1 VIVDLAFPLR
11 GGPIPADHG
20 FALYSAVTEAS
31 PPLHGI
37 TTFGIHPIGG
47 RAAPQRRLG
56 LTARSRLVIRTDHAE
71 VPRFLALA
79 GRSLRVGDA
88 QVLVGVPVTLPLRP
102 RPALQSRLVIITG
115 FLDPETF
122 LAAATRQLDVLG
134 IAGTPALISPA
145 LGTRFEDR
153 TRPREGPI
161 RRTLSIHGR
170 EVVGF
175 AVRVTALPPD
185 DSLRL
190 QALGLGGRRRFG
202 CGVFVPTR
210 ER

>member
-1 VIVDLAFPLR
+1 MIVDLAFPLL

-20 FALYSAVTEAS
+20 FALYAAVTEAS
-31 PPLHGI
+31 PALHGAA
-37 TTFGIHPIGG
+37 TFGIHPVGG
-47 RAAPQRRLG
+47 RPAPQRRLG
-56 LTARSRLVIRTDHAE
+56 LTARSRLVIRTDHTE

-79 GRSLRVGDA
+79 GRALRVGDA
-88 QVLVGVPVTLPLRP
+88 QVIVGAPVTLPLRP
-102 RPALQSRLVIITG
+102 RSALQSRLVTIKG
-115 FLDPETF
+115 FLDPEPF
-122 LAAATRQLDVLG
+122 LAAAARQLDTLG
-134 IAGTPALISPA
+134 IVGTPSLISPS

-153 TRPREGPI
+153 TRPREGPV

-175 AVRVTALPPD
+175 AVRVTALAPD
-185 DSLRL
+185 HSLRL

-210 ER
+210 GR